1 MIFMLRALVLATLV
15 LVMPQASGQALSIL
29 HIKVALRDGEQN
41 VTPVPRHALLIS
53 DNPASAAPRLIT
65 TGLDGTADVRLRP
78 GRYTVESDRP
88 VAFNG
93 KAYQW
98 TQIVEVPAGRDT
110 TLDLTAENAEVG
122 PIDAVTGTPG
132 TSGADTDPSF
142 LLTQWRDSVVAL
154 WTPTTHASGFVI
166 DATGLIATNQRVI
179 GNASTVEVQFS
190 SVKVAAVVVA
200 TDQARDI
207 AVLWVDPKVLT
218 SVKPVPLSC
227 DQAKQPAI
235 ESGQE
240 VYTIGVPLRQ
250 PKGMTSAT
258 VTRVDPNGLVS
269 DLRIARG
276 SAGGPVFIAAGD
288 LVGITSPAEEK
299 DENSSR
305 GDARIVSSRNACEV
319 IAAAEK
325 KMKDAAP
332 PSGTPLPV
340 EPSRPFPVDALKL
353 AVERR
358 AGSLNPYQIASEN
371 FDIAFITPV
380 MTFGTQYQAE
390 QGRRRTTSKD
400 TRTTNPEPLLVRPN
414 MDFANWSEYVWDF
427 PPVLLV
433 RATPKFEE
441 GFWTKVGRAAAQT
454 QGIALPPIKR
464 FKSGFA
470 RMVAYCGDTEVTP
483 IHPFKVERRVSE
495 SDAIYEGLYVFDP
508 GALGPQCASVK
519 LVLFSEK
526 EPGKADAKVVDAKVI
541 EQIWQDFEPYRR

>member
-1 MIFMLRALVLATLV
+1 
-15 LVMPQASGQALSIL
+15 
-29 HIKVALRDGEQN
+29 
-41 VTPVPRHALLIS
+41 
-53 DNPASAAPRLIT
+53 
-65 TGLDGTADVRLRP
+65 
-78 GRYTVESDRP
+78 
-88 VAFNG
+88 
-93 KAYQW
+93 
-98 TQIVEVPAGRDT
+98 
-110 TLDLTAENAEVG
+110 
-122 PIDAVTGTPG
+122 
-132 TSGADTDPSF
+132 
-142 LLTQWRDSVVAL
+142 
-154 WTPTTHASGFVI
+154 
-166 DATGLIATNQRVI
+166 
-179 GNASTVEVQFS
+179 
-190 SVKVAAVVVA
+190 
-200 TDQARDI
+200 
-207 AVLWVDPKVLT
+207 
-218 SVKPVPLSC
+218 
-227 DQAKQPAI
+227 
-235 ESGQE
+235 
-240 VYTIGVPLRQ
+240 
-250 PKGMTSAT
+250 MTSAT

-340 EPSRPFPVDALKL
+340 EPSRPFPVDALRL

-358 AGSLNPYQIASEN
+358 AGSMNPYQIASEN

-400 TRTTNPEPLLVRPN
+400 TRTANPEPLLVRAN

-508 GALGPQCASVK
+508 GALGPHCAGVK